1 MKFFLPLALLAAAVS
16 AQQECAAEVI
26 VQTCLESEGNKFKAC
41 GATDYDCQC
50 AAQQAISTCYN
61 NCPGDSRKTEAEGQ
75 VSIYCGNASLYGNKA
90 TQKAATPTGN
100 SAADSTDA
108 PEASPT
114 QGSDKSSTG
123 DAAASET
130 SKGGAAELAMNAGG
144 VLLAVAGVMAV
155 IV

>member
-1 MKFFLPLALLAAAVS
+1 MCRS
-16 AQQECAAEVI
+16 AGHLHVRFSLSLFPPHLR
-26 VQTCLESEGNKFKAC
+26 TNK
-41 GATDYDCQC
+41 TN
-50 AAQQAISTCYN
+50 SCYN